1 VKKIV
6 IIILVLIS
14 GSLIAQTDG
23 GYQGTNNASAYF
35 YSGTMNENNQLNIP
49 TYVWGQV
56 RKPGLYIVPDNTS
69 LLTLLS
75 LAGGPTENA
84 KLSKVKIVRP
94 TTEGEKIIII
104 DLTEYIKTGDENL
117 IPILQPG
124 DTVIISGTVYYAFS
138 KVADFVSKAAIIL
151 SVIVTL
157 NNI

>member
-1 VKKIV
+1 VRRIA

-14 GSLIAQTDG
+14 GTLIAQTDG
-23 GYQGTNNASAYF
+23 GYQGANNSSAYF
-35 YSGTMNENNQLNIP
+35 YSGTMNEANQLNIP
-49 TYVWGQV
+49 TYIWGQV

-94 TTEGEKIIII
+94 TTEGKKVIII
-104 DLTEYIKTGDENL
+104 DLNEYIKTGDENL

-124 DTVIISGTVYYAFS
+124 DTIIISVQS
-138 KVADFVSKAAIIL
+138 IML
-151 SVIVTL
+151 SPK
-157 NNI
+157 